1 MDGVVFM
8 RTKTPTRR
16 IDAGT
21 TCGNR
26 AAYLRLCNASDHIEQ
41 RRTSRFPPFNLCY
54 LSFIRLWLGIIA
66 AEGRVFVVTDKGV
79 MHSLI
84 TKRKCRMI

>member
-16 IDAGT
+16 IDAPT
-21 TCGNR
+21 TSGNR

-41 RRTSRFPPFNLCY
+41 RRTSRFPPFNLRY
-54 LSFIRLWLGIIA
+54 LNFIRLWFGIIA

>member
-16 IDAGT
+16 IDAPT
-21 TCGNR
+21 TSWNR

-41 RRTSRFPPFNLCY
+41 RRISRFPPFNLRY
-54 LSFIRLWLGIIA
+54 LNFIRLWFGIIE
-66 AEGRVFVVTDKGV
+66 AEGRFFEVTDKGV
-79 MHSLI
+79 MHS
-84 TKRKCRMI
+84 

>member
-1 MDGVVFM
+1 MDGIVFM

-16 IDAGT
+16 IDAAT
-21 TCGNR
+21 TSGNR
-26 AAYLRLCNASDHIEQ
+26 AAHFRLCNASDHIEQ
-41 RRTSRFPPFNLCY
+41 RRTFNLRY
-54 LSFIRLWLGIIA
+54 LNFIRLWFGIIA